1 MLACVSFEPL
11 HREPVAIHPG
21 FDGGAR
27 LRLERVHGVGDLLGE
42 VLGDADAINGG
53 LELLPDSLDAGGC
66 MSNVVKKSFNLSAD
80 LAQRLDD
87 FIAENPGLSLTLI
100 MQQALDSWLRN
111 PQLTVRLPKTHTN
124 DDVDAVLSDN
134 AALMDDLAK

>member
-1 MLACVSFEPL
+1 
-11 HREPVAIHPG
+11 
-21 FDGGAR
+21 
-27 LRLERVHGVGDLLGE
+27 
-42 VLGDADAINGG
+42 
-53 LELLPDSLDAGGC
+53 